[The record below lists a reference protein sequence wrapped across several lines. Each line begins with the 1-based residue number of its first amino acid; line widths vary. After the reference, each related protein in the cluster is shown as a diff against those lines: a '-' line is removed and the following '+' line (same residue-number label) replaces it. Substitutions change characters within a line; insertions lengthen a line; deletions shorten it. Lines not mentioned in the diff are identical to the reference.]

1 MNRFSRHTGNVI
13 SALALLL
20 VSSYAYAV
28 DCPGGSNFYYS
39 ATGSVTP
46 TTTTINVAVASN
58 FKDAAKDLA
67 NGYVAG
73 TSYKVNLCQGSSGT
87 ISSSINGGNPYNIAL
102 FLSADQSFADAVTVA
117 LGSSFPYANGV
128 PVFLLSPNAYGSH
141 VAADYFATGQTHGA
155 TADGLTSYVIL
166 NHASGTPAAG
176 TIAIANHSS
185 APYGIAASTQILY
198 PMGGGTPPN
207 GSGYSDL
214 STPATYI
221 YNATTNTASACN
233 GLVSGSQWQCE
244 YNNVDLTLTAI
255 DSNSVTGGFVGWSQ
269 VCNSTTYPTNRYVK
283 FPDYVLA
290 QYGVLIDIAD
300 STQETVAANLVSYMD
315 VGSGTWNTFLTN
327 HCYVTF

>member
-1 MNRFSRHTGNVI
+1 MNQLSRHSCNVI

-58 FKDAAKDLA
+58 FKDAAIDLA
-67 NGYVAG
+67 NGYVYG

-102 FLSADQSFADAVTVA
+102 FLSADQGFANAVTVGLA
-117 LGSSFPYANGV
+117 PPFQYANGV

-141 VAADYFATGQTHGA
+141 VAADYFSTGQPNGA

-166 NHASGTPAAG
+166 QHASGSPAVN
-176 TIAIANHSS
+176 TIAVANHSS
-185 APYGIAASTQILY
+185 APYGIMATGTILNS
-198 PMGGGTPPN
+198 MGSG
-207 GSGYSDL
+207 GSGYYDG
-214 STPATYI
+214 STPSTYI

-255 DSNSVTGGFVGWSQ
+255 NNNSVTGGFVGWSQ
-269 VCNSTTYPTNRYVK
+269 VCNSTTYPTSRYVK
-283 FPDYVLA
+283 FSDYVLA
-290 QYGVLIDIAD
+290 QYGVLIDIVD
-300 STQETVAANLVSYMD
+300 STQETVAADLVTYMD
-315 VGSGTWNTFLTN
+315 VGSGTWDTFLTN
-327 HCYVTF
+327 HCYL